1 MTERRWYLAGLGLIW
16 TLWAGTAAATE
27 VEVVGLFP
35 NKAVVVVDGRRH
47 VLAEGE
53 ATAGGVRLMNAD
65 SGGALLE
72 VDGEQRYYPLGG
84 RIGTTYRA
92 PESTSV
98 QVVRDNTGM
107 YTTVGSING
116 RTVDFLVDTGAS
128 SVALSAPE
136 ARRLG
141 IPYRLEGAPIYVNTA
156 SGRAQAWA
164 LRLAAVKVGGIEL
177 RNVDAVVIDNG
188 GPERALLGMSFLGRI
203 KTRHEGNV
211 LFLEQTR

>member
-16 TLWAGTAAATE
+16 TLWAGMAAATE

-98 QVVRDNTGM
+98 QVVRDNMGM

>member
-16 TLWAGTAAATE
+16 TLWAGMAAATE